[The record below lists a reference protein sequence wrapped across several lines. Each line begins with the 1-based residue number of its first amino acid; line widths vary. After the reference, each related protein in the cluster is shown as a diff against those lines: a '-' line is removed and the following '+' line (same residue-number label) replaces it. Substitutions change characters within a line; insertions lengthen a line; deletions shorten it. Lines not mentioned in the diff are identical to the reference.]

1 MLKMDIDLKKTKKP
15 RFTVNHIYKDTFT
28 VNIIEDTGYHVSLF
42 MSYQQ
47 LQEMADT
54 LDSFMAEARA
64 NLTLGEIIEKGA

>member
-1 MLKMDIDLKKTKKP
+1 MLTVDVDLKKTKEP
-15 RFTVNHIYKDTFT
+15 RFTVNHIYRDTFA
-28 VNIIEDTGYHVSLF
+28 VNIIEDDGCHVSLF
-42 MSYQQ
+42 MSYLQ